1 MAMKKCKECG
11 EEISSSAK
19 KCPKCG
25 KDQRNFFMKHPV
37 LYKILILIIIAVAGS
52 SGSDDTGNTTVTS
65 TGNQVQETVYNIG
78 DAISNEEYEI
88 TIKNVST
95 ATKVGSQYLNSQPAE
110 GGIYVCVDFTYKN
123 VSTEPI
129 SSWDF
134 PTVEL
139 VDSNGVEYSSD
150 VSASS
155 YYATEKDPNRKV
167 LSDLNPGITVTDN
180 KVFEIAEESYNQG
193 EWYLVVD
200 NNTKI
205 KVK

>member
-37 LYKILILIIIAVAGS
+37 LYTILILIIIAVAGS

-78 DAISNEEYEI
+78 DAISNEKYEI

-150 VSASS
+150 VNASS

>member
-1 MAMKKCKECG
+1 MKKIPIKTEYITLG
-11 EEISSSAK
+11 QFLKLA
-19 KCPKCG
+19 
-25 KDQRNFFMKHPV
+25 D
-37 LYKILILIIIAVAGS
+37 II
-52 SGSDDTGNTTVTS
+52 S
-65 TGNQVQETVYNIG
+65 TGGEAKFYLLNNVIYVDNIVDNRRG
-78 DAISNEEYEI
+78 RKLYPGTILKCSNEEYEI

-180 KVFEIAEESYNQG
+180 KVFEI
-193 EWYLVVD
+193 
-200 NNTKI
+200 
-205 KVK
+205 